1 MVNNTLKT
9 KPHKPAILLT
19 FDVEEFDAALE
30 FGNDIPLSEQLE
42 VSTRGMK
49 LVQEVLDRQGVVA
62 TIFTTGTYAI
72 HNKAFMQEL
81 AQRHEIASHGMY
93 HGSFDAKKDLPD
105 SKLVLEEITGQEVV
119 GFRMARMMPVEE
131 SEIMAAGYS
140 YNSSLNPTFLPGR
153 YNHLD
158 KPKTPFFH
166 EGMLNIPASVSPTL
180 RFPMFWLSFK
190 NLPFSI
196 YKYLSMN
203 TLRKNGFLNVYFHPW
218 EFTDLAAYNMPT
230 YVKRHSKD
238 VLIQRLEEYIIW
250 LKDKG
255 EFMTMKEYA
264 AYFEL

>member
-1 MVNNTLKT
+1 
-9 KPHKPAILLT
+9 
-19 FDVEEFDAALE
+19 
-30 FGNDIPLSEQLE
+30 
-42 VSTRGMK
+42 
-49 LVQEVLDRQGVVA
+49 
-62 TIFTTGTYAI
+62 
-72 HNKAFMQEL
+72 
-81 AQRHEIASHGMY
+81 
-93 HGSFDAKKDLPD
+93 
-105 SKLVLEEITGQEVV
+105 VV

-131 SEIMAAGYS
+131 SDIVAAGYS

-203 TLRKNGFLNVYFHPW
+203 TLRENGFLNVYFHPW

>member
-1 MVNNTLKT
+1 LKT

-30 FGNDIPLSEQLE
+30 FGNNIPLSEQLE

-72 HNKAFMQEL
+72 HNKSFMQEL

-131 SEIMAAGYS
+131 SDIVAAGYS
-140 YNSSLNPTFLPGR
+140 YNSSLT
-153 YNHLD
+153 
-158 KPKTPFFH
+158 
-166 EGMLNIPASVSPTL
+166 PTL

-203 TLRKNGFLNVYFHPW
+203 TLRENGFLNVYFHPW

-264 AYFEL
+264 ANFEL